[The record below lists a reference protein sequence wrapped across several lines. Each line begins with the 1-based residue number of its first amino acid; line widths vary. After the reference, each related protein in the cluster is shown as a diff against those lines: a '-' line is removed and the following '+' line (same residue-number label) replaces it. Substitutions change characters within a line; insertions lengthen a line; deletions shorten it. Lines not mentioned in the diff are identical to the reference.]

1 MQIPIASEVFKSYK
15 KIKSFNA
22 LLIIFLSAD
31 LIADENYFYDNI
43 IINSDVVEASKT
55 KILFKGNV
63 RITSNE
69 INIEGNQA
77 TFLTEESALIILG
90 TPTNIKIFENDKVFN
105 GSANRIEF
113 TDLENLNLIGNV
125 SIESENRTING
136 DQIKINLNEK
146 SLSKK

>member
-1 MQIPIASEVFKSYK
+1 MYK
-15 KIKSFNA
+15 KIKFFNA
-22 LLIIFLSAD
+22 LLIICLSAN

-55 KILFKGNV
+55 RILFKGNV

-69 INIEGNQA
+69 MNIEGSQA

-90 TPTNIKIFENDKVFN
+90 TPTNIKIFEDDKVFN

-136 DQIKINLNEK
+136 DQVKINLNEK
-146 SLSKK
+146 LLSKQ

>member
-1 MQIPIASEVFKSYK
+1 MYK
-15 KIKSFNA
+15 KIKFFNV
-22 LLIIFLSAD
+22 LLIIFLSAN

-43 IINSDVVEASKT
+43 IINSDVVEASRT

-69 INIEGNQA
+69 MNIEGNQA

-90 TPTNIKIFENDKVFN
+90 TPTNIKIFEDDKVCT

-113 TDLENLNLIGNV
+113 TDSENLNLIGDV

-146 SLSKK
+146 LLSKQ

>member
-1 MQIPIASEVFKSYK
+1 MYK
-15 KIKSFNA
+15 KIKFFNV
-22 LLIIFLSAD
+22 LLIIFLSAN

-43 IINSDVVEASKT
+43 IINSDVVEASRT

-69 INIEGNQA
+69 MNIEGSQA

-90 TPTNIKIFENDKVFN
+90 TPTNIKIFEDGKVFN

-136 DQIKINLNEK
+136 DQVKINLNEK
-146 SLSKK
+146 SLSKQ

>member
-1 MQIPIASEVFKSYK
+1 MYK
-15 KIKSFNA
+15 KINSFNA

-146 SLSKK
+146 SLSKQ

>member
-1 MQIPIASEVFKSYK
+1 MYK
-15 KIKSFNA
+15 KIKFFNA
-22 LLIIFLSAD
+22 LLIIFLSAN

-43 IINSDVVEASKT
+43 IINSDVVEASRT

-69 INIEGNQA
+69 MSIEGSQA

-90 TPTNIKIFENDKVFN
+90 TPTNIKIFEDGKVFN

-136 DQIKINLNEK
+136 DQVKINLNEK
-146 SLSKK
+146 LLSKQ

>member
-1 MQIPIASEVFKSYK
+1 MYK
-15 KIKSFNA
+15 KIKFFNA
-22 LLIIFLSAD
+22 LLIIFLSAN

-43 IINSDVVEASKT
+43 IINSDVVEASRT

-69 INIEGNQA
+69 MNIEGNQA

-90 TPTNIKIFENDKVFN
+90 APTNIKIFENDKVFT

-113 TDLENLNLIGNV
+113 TDSENLNLIGDV

-146 SLSKK
+146 LLSKQ

>member
-1 MQIPIASEVFKSYK
+1 MYK
-15 KIKSFNA
+15 KIKFFNA
-22 LLIIFLSAD
+22 LLIIFLSAN

-43 IINSDVVEASKT
+43 IINSDVVEASRT

-69 INIEGNQA
+69 MNIEGNQA
-77 TFLTEESALIILG
+77 TFLTEESALIISG
-90 TPTNIKIFENDKVFN
+90 TPTNIKIFENDKVFT

-113 TDLENLNLIGNV
+113 TDSENLNLIGDV

-146 SLSKK
+146 LLSKQ

>member
-1 MQIPIASEVFKSYK
+1 MYK
-15 KIKSFNA
+15 KIKFFNA
-22 LLIIFLSAD
+22 LLIIFLSAN

-55 KILFKGNV
+55 RILFKGNV

-69 INIEGNQA
+69 MNIEGSQA

-90 TPTNIKIFENDKVFN
+90 TPTNIKIFENDKVFT
-105 GSANRIEF
+105 GSANKIEF
-113 TDLENLNLIGNV
+113 TDSENLNLIGDV

-146 SLSKK
+146 LLSKQ

>member
-1 MQIPIASEVFKSYK
+1 MYI
-15 KIKSFNA
+15 KIKFFNV
-22 LLIIFLSAD
+22 LLIIFLSAN

-43 IINSDVVEASKT
+43 IINSDVIEASRT

-69 INIEGNQA
+69 MNIEGNQA

-90 TPTNIKIFENDKVFN
+90 TPTNIKIFENDKVFT

-113 TDLENLNLIGNV
+113 TDSENLNLIGDV

-146 SLSKK
+146 LLSKQ

>member
-1 MQIPIASEVFKSYK
+1 MYK
-15 KIKSFNA
+15 KIKFFNV
-22 LLIIFLSAD
+22 LLIIFLSAN

-63 RITSNE
+63 RISSNE
-69 INIEGNQA
+69 MNIEGNQA
-77 TFLTEESALIILG
+77 TFLTEQSALIILG
-90 TPTNIKIFENDKVFN
+90 TPTNIKIFENGKVFN

-113 TDLENLNLIGNV
+113 TDSENLNLIGNV

-146 SLSKK
+146 LLSKQ

>member
-1 MQIPIASEVFKSYK
+1 MYK
-15 KIKSFNA
+15 KIKFFNA

-55 KILFKGNV
+55 RILFKGNV

-69 INIEGNQA
+69 MNIEGSQA

-90 TPTNIKIFENDKVFN
+90 TPTNIKIFEDGKVFN

-136 DQIKINLNEK
+136 DQVKINLNEK
-146 SLSKK
+146 LLSKQ

>member
-1 MQIPIASEVFKSYK
+1 MYK
-15 KIKSFNA
+15 KIKFFNV
-22 LLIIFLSAD
+22 LLIIFLSANF
-31 LIADENYFYDNI
+31 IADENYFYDNI
-43 IINSDVVEASKT
+43 IINSDVVEASRT

-69 INIEGNQA
+69 MNIEGNQA

-90 TPTNIKIFENDKVFN
+90 TPTNIKIFENDKVFT

-113 TDLENLNLIGNV
+113 TDSENLNLIGDV

-146 SLSKK
+146 LLSKQ

>member
-1 MQIPIASEVFKSYK
+1 MYK
-15 KIKSFNA
+15 KIKFFNV
-22 LLIIFLSAD
+22 LLIIFLSAN

-43 IINSDVVEASKT
+43 IINSDVIEASRT

-69 INIEGNQA
+69 MNIEGNQA

-90 TPTNIKIFENDKVFN
+90 TPTNIKIFEDGKVFN

-136 DQIKINLNEK
+136 DQVKINLNEK
-146 SLSKK
+146 SLSKQ

>member
-1 MQIPIASEVFKSYK
+1 MYK
-15 KIKSFNA
+15 KIKFFNV
-22 LLIIFLSAD
+22 LLIIFLSAN

-55 KILFKGNV
+55 RILFKGNV
-63 RITSNE
+63 LITSNE
-69 INIEGNQA
+69 MNIEGSQA

-90 TPTNIKIFENDKVFN
+90 TPTNIKIFEDGKVFN

-136 DQIKINLNEK
+136 DQVKINLNEK
-146 SLSKK
+146 LLSKQ

>member
-1 MQIPIASEVFKSYK
+1 MYK
-15 KIKSFNA
+15 KIKFFNV
-22 LLIIFLSAD
+22 LLIIFLSAN

-43 IINSDVVEASKT
+43 IINSDVVEASRT

-69 INIEGNQA
+69 MNIEGSQA

-90 TPTNIKIFENDKVFN
+90 TPTNIKIFENDKVFT

-113 TDLENLNLIGNV
+113 TDSENLNLIGDV

-146 SLSKK
+146 LLSKQ

>member
-1 MQIPIASEVFKSYK
+1 MYK
-15 KIKSFNA
+15 KIKFFNV
-22 LLIIFLSAD
+22 LLIIFLSAN

-43 IINSDVVEASKT
+43 IINSDVVEASRT

-69 INIEGNQA
+69 MNIEGNQA

-90 TPTNIKIFENDKVFN
+90 TPTNIKIFENDKVFT

-113 TDLENLNLIGNV
+113 TDSENLNLIGDV

-146 SLSKK
+146 LLSKQ

>member
-1 MQIPIASEVFKSYK
+1 MYK
-15 KIKSFNA
+15 KIKFFNA
-22 LLIIFLSAD
+22 LLIIFLSAN

-63 RITSNE
+63 RISSNE
-69 INIEGNQA
+69 MNIEGNQA
-77 TFLTEESALIILG
+77 TFLTEQSALIILG
-90 TPTNIKIFENDKVFN
+90 TPTNIKIFENGKVFN

-113 TDLENLNLIGNV
+113 TDSENLNLIGNV

-146 SLSKK
+146 LLSKQ

>member
-1 MQIPIASEVFKSYK
+1 MYK
-15 KIKSFNA
+15 KIKFFTA
-22 LLIIFLSAD
+22 LLIIFLSAN

-43 IINSDVVEASKT
+43 IINSDVVEASRT

-69 INIEGNQA
+69 MNIEGNQA

-90 TPTNIKIFENDKVFN
+90 TPTNIKIFENDKVFT
-105 GSANRIEF
+105 GSASRIEF
-113 TDLENLNLIGNV
+113 TDSENLNLIGDV

-146 SLSKK
+146 LLSKQ

>member
-1 MQIPIASEVFKSYK
+1 MYK
-15 KIKSFNA
+15 KIKFFNA
-22 LLIIFLSAD
+22 LLIICLSAN

-55 KILFKGNV
+55 RILFKGNV

-69 INIEGNQA
+69 MNIEGSQA

-90 TPTNIKIFENDKVFN
+90 TPTNIKIFENDKVFT

-113 TDLENLNLIGNV
+113 TDSENLNLIGDV

-146 SLSKK
+146 LLSKQ

>member
-1 MQIPIASEVFKSYK
+1 MYK
-15 KIKSFNA
+15 KIKFFNA
-22 LLIIFLSAD
+22 LLIIFLSAN

-63 RITSNE
+63 RISSNE
-69 INIEGNQA
+69 MKIEGNQA

-90 TPTNIKIFENDKVFN
+90 TPTNIKIFENGKVFN

-113 TDLENLNLIGNV
+113 TDSENLNLIGNV

-146 SLSKK
+146 LLSKQ

>member
-1 MQIPIASEVFKSYK
+1 MYK
-15 KIKSFNA
+15 KIKFFNA
-22 LLIIFLSAD
+22 LLIIFLSAN
-31 LIADENYFYDNI
+31 LIADENYFYDNM
-43 IINSDVVEASKT
+43 IINSDVVEASRT

-69 INIEGNQA
+69 MNIEGSQA

-90 TPTNIKIFENDKVFN
+90 TPTNIKIFEDGKVFN

-136 DQIKINLNEK
+136 DQVKINLNEK
-146 SLSKK
+146 SLSKQ

>member
-1 MQIPIASEVFKSYK
+1 MYK
-15 KIKSFNA
+15 KIKFFNA
-22 LLIIFLSAD
+22 LLIIFLSAN
-31 LIADENYFYDNI
+31 LIAEENYFYDNI

-69 INIEGNQA
+69 MNIEGNQA

-90 TPTNIKIFENDKVFN
+90 SPTYIKIFENDKVFN
-105 GSANRIEF
+105 GSANKIEF

-125 SIESENRTING
+125 SIESENKTING

>member
-1 MQIPIASEVFKSYK
+1 MYK
-15 KIKSFNA
+15 KIKFFNA
-22 LLIIFLSAD
+22 LLIIFLSAN

-55 KILFKGNV
+55 RILFKGNV

-69 INIEGNQA
+69 MNIKGSQA

-90 TPTNIKIFENDKVFN
+90 TPTNIKIFENDKVFT

-113 TDLENLNLIGNV
+113 TDSENLNLIGDV

-146 SLSKK
+146 LLSKQ

>member
-1 MQIPIASEVFKSYK
+1 MYK
-15 KIKSFNA
+15 KIKFFNA
-22 LLIIFLSAD
+22 LLIIFLSAN

-43 IINSDVVEASKT
+43 IINSDVVEASRT

-69 INIEGNQA
+69 MNIEGNQA

-90 TPTNIKIFENDKVFN
+90 TPTNIKIFENDKVFT
-105 GSANRIEF
+105 GSANKIEF
-113 TDLENLNLIGNV
+113 TDSENLNLIGDV

-146 SLSKK
+146 LLSKQ

>member
-1 MQIPIASEVFKSYK
+1 MYK
-15 KIKSFNA
+15 KIKFLNA
-22 LLIIFLSAD
+22 LLIIFLSAN

-43 IINSDVVEASKT
+43 IINSDVVEASRT

-69 INIEGNQA
+69 MNIEGNQA

-90 TPTNIKIFENDKVFN
+90 TPTNIKIFENDKVFT
-105 GSANRIEF
+105 GSANKIEF
-113 TDLENLNLIGNV
+113 TDSENLNLIGDV
-125 SIESENRTING
+125 SIESQNRTING

-146 SLSKK
+146 LLSKQ

>member
-1 MQIPIASEVFKSYK
+1 MYK
-15 KIKSFNA
+15 KIKFFNA
-22 LLIIFLSAD
+22 LLIIFLSAN

-43 IINSDVVEASKT
+43 IINSDVVEASRT

-69 INIEGNQA
+69 MNIEGSQA

-90 TPTNIKIFENDKVFN
+90 TPTNIKIFEDDKVFT

-113 TDLENLNLIGNV
+113 TDSENLNLIGDV

-146 SLSKK
+146 LLSKQ

>member
-1 MQIPIASEVFKSYK
+1 MYK
-15 KIKSFNA
+15 KIKFFNV
-22 LLIIFLSAD
+22 LLIIFLSAN

-43 IINSDVVEASKT
+43 IINSDVVEASRT

-69 INIEGNQA
+69 MNIEGNQA

-90 TPTNIKIFENDKVFN
+90 TPTNIKIFEDGKVFN

-136 DQIKINLNEK
+136 DQVKINLNEK
-146 SLSKK
+146 SLSKQ

>member
-1 MQIPIASEVFKSYK
+1 MYK
-15 KIKSFNA
+15 KIKFFNV
-22 LLIIFLSAD
+22 LLIIFLSAN
-31 LIADENYFYDNI
+31 LITDENYFYDNI
-43 IINSDVVEASKT
+43 IINSDVVEASRT

-69 INIEGNQA
+69 MNIEGNQA

-90 TPTNIKIFENDKVFN
+90 TPTNIKIFENDKVFT

-113 TDLENLNLIGNV
+113 TDSENLNLIGDV

-146 SLSKK
+146 LLSKQ

>member
-1 MQIPIASEVFKSYK
+1 MYK
-15 KIKSFNA
+15 KIKFFNA
-22 LLIIFLSAD
+22 LLIIFLSAN

-43 IINSDVVEASKT
+43 IINSDVIEASRT

-69 INIEGNQA
+69 MNIEGNQA

-90 TPTNIKIFENDKVFN
+90 TPTNIKIFEDGKVFN

-136 DQIKINLNEK
+136 DQVKINLNEK
-146 SLSKK
+146 SLSKQ

>member
-1 MQIPIASEVFKSYK
+1 MYK
-15 KIKSFNA
+15 KIKFLNA
-22 LLIIFLSAD
+22 PLIIFLSAN

-43 IINSDVVEASKT
+43 IINSDVVEASRT

-69 INIEGNQA
+69 MNIEGNQA

-90 TPTNIKIFENDKVFN
+90 TPTNIKIFENDKVFT
-105 GSANRIEF
+105 GSANKIEF
-113 TDLENLNLIGNV
+113 TDSENLNLIGDV

-146 SLSKK
+146 LLSKQ

>member
-1 MQIPIASEVFKSYK
+1 MYK
-15 KIKSFNA
+15 KIKFFNV
-22 LLIIFLSAD
+22 LLIIFLSAN
-31 LIADENYFYDNI
+31 LIADKNYFYDNI
-43 IINSDVVEASKT
+43 VINSDVVEASRT

-69 INIEGNQA
+69 MNIEGNQA

-90 TPTNIKIFENDKVFN
+90 TPTNIKIFENDKVFT

-113 TDLENLNLIGNV
+113 TDSENLNLIGDV

-146 SLSKK
+146 LLSKQ

>member
-1 MQIPIASEVFKSYK
+1 MYK
-15 KIKSFNA
+15 KIKFFNA
-22 LLIIFLSAD
+22 LLIIFLSAN

-43 IINSDVVEASKT
+43 IINSDVVEASRT

-69 INIEGNQA
+69 MNIEGNQA

-90 TPTNIKIFENDKVFN
+90 TPTNIKIFENDKVFT
-105 GSANRIEF
+105 GSASRIEF
-113 TDLENLNLIGNV
+113 TDSENLNLIGDV

-146 SLSKK
+146 LLSKQ

>member
-1 MQIPIASEVFKSYK
+1 MYK
-15 KIKSFNA
+15 KIKFFNA
-22 LLIIFLSAD
+22 LLIIFLSAN

-43 IINSDVVEASKT
+43 IINSDVVEASRT

-90 TPTNIKIFENDKVFN
+90 TPTNIKIFENDKVFT

-113 TDLENLNLIGNV
+113 TDSENLNLIGDV

-146 SLSKK
+146 LLSKQ

>member
-1 MQIPIASEVFKSYK
+1 MYK
-15 KIKSFNA
+15 KIKFFNV
-22 LLIIFLSAD
+22 LLIIFLSAN

-55 KILFKGNV
+55 RILFKGNV

-69 INIEGNQA
+69 MNIEGSQA

-90 TPTNIKIFENDKVFN
+90 TPTNIKIFENDKVFT

-113 TDLENLNLIGNV
+113 TDSENLNLIGDV

-136 DQIKINLNEK
+136 DQVKINLNEK
-146 SLSKK
+146 SLSKQ